1 MKTAFVTGASSGFGR
16 AICRTLVAKGYRVI
30 GGARRMDKLQ
40 ALEGELG
47 VNFIPL
53 ALDVTDPVSLE
64 AAVEQIRDASLQID
78 LLVNNAGL
86 ALGVDRAQASSAE
99 NWQRMIDT
107 NVTGL
112 AMVTHKILPQMVAA
126 DSGMIINI
134 GSIAGTYPY
143 PGGNVYGA
151 SKAFVRQFS
160 LNLRA
165 DLAGTCVRVSN
176 IEPGL
181 CSGTDFSLVRLKGDV
196 EAVQALYRDVEAIL
210 PEDIAATVAWIADQP
225 AHVNIN
231 TIEIM
236 PVAQSS
242 AALNVVRNLP
252 RPLGAA

>member
-16 AICRTLVAKGYRVI
+16 AICQTLVKKGYHVI
-30 GGARRMDKLQ
+30 GGARRTDKLQ
-40 ALEGELG
+40 ELEAELG
-47 VNFIPL
+47 DNFIPL
-53 ALDVTDPVSLE
+53 TLDVTDARSI
-64 AAVEQIRDASLQID
+64 ASAVEQINEAAPSID
-78 LLVNNAGL
+78 VLVNNAGL
-86 ALGVDRAQASSAE
+86 ALGIERAQVSSAE

-112 AMVTHKILPQMVAA
+112 TMVTHAVLPQMVKA

-165 DLAGTCVRVSN
+165 DLAGTRVRVSN

-181 CSGTDFSLVRLKGDV
+181 CSGTDFSVVRLNGDLAAV
-196 EAVQALYRDVEAIL
+196 EALYRDVQAIL
-210 PEDIAATVAWIADQP
+210 PEDIAATVAWIAEQP

-231 TIEIM
+231 TVEMM

-252 RPLGAA
+252 EC

>member
-1 MKTAFVTGASSGFGR
+1 MKTAFVTGASAGFGR
-16 AICRTLVAKGYRVI
+16 AICRTLVAEGYRVI
-30 GGARRMDKLQ
+30 GGARRMDKLK
-40 ALEGELG
+40 ALESELG
-47 VNFIPL
+47 DSFIPL
-53 ALDVTDPVSLE
+53 ALDVTDPVSLD
-64 AAVEQIRDASLQID
+64 AAVEWIGKASLNID
-78 LLVNNAGL
+78 VLVNNAGL
-86 ALGVDRAQASSAE
+86 ALGIDRAQQASAE

-112 AMVTHKILPQMVAA
+112 TMVTHKILPQMVAA
-126 DSGMIINI
+126 DSGLIINI

-165 DLAGTCVRVSN
+165 DLAGTRVRVSN

-181 CSGTDFSLVRLKGDV
+181 CSGTDFSVVRLKGDLDAV
-196 EAVQALYRDVEAIL
+196 EALYRDVEALL
-210 PEDIAATVAWIADQP
+210 PEDIAAIVAWIAAQP

-242 AALNVVRNLP
+242 AGLNVVRNLP
-252 RPLGAA
+252 HTAKA

>member
-1 MKTAFVTGASSGFGR
+1 M
-16 AICRTLVAKGYRVI
+16 
-30 GGARRMDKLQ
+30 
-40 ALEGELG
+40 
-47 VNFIPL
+47 
-53 ALDVTDPVSLE
+53 SLE
-64 AAVEQIRDASLQID
+64 TAVEQIRDASLQID

-107 NVTGL
+107 NITGL
-112 AMVTHKILPQMVAA
+112 AMVTHKILPQMVES

-165 DLAGTCVRVSN
+165 DLAGTRVRVSN

-181 CSGTDFSLVRLKGDV
+181 CSGTDFSVVRLNGDLD
-196 EAVQALYRDVEAIL
+196 AVQALYRDVEAIL
-210 PEDIAATVAWIADQP
+210 PEDIAATVAWIAEQP

-252 RPLGAA
+252 LC

>member
-40 ALEGELG
+40 ALEHELG
-47 VNFIPL
+47 DNFIPL
-53 ALDVTDPVSLE
+53 ALDVTDGQSISAAVAQINE
-64 AAVEQIRDASLQID
+64 AASSINV
-78 LLVNNAGL
+78 LVNNAGL
-86 ALGVDRAQASSAE
+86 ALGIERAQACSAE

-107 NVTGL
+107 NITGL
-112 AMVTHKILPQMVAA
+112 AMVTHAVLPQMVEA
-126 DSGMIINI
+126 DSGMIINM

-165 DLAGTCVRVSN
+165 DLAGTRVRVSN

-181 CSGTDFSLVRLKGDV
+181 CSGTDFSVVRLNGDLN
-196 EAVQALYRDVEAIL
+196 AVDALYRDVQAIL
-210 PEDIAATVAWIADQP
+210 PEDIAATVAWIAEQP
-225 AHVNIN
+225 PHVNIN
-231 TIEIM
+231 TLEIM

-242 AALNVVRNLP
+242 AALNVARNLP
-252 RPLGAA
+252 LC

>member
-1 MKTAFVTGASSGFGR
+1 M
-16 AICRTLVAKGYRVI
+16 
-30 GGARRMDKLQ
+30 
-40 ALEGELG
+40 
-47 VNFIPL
+47 
-53 ALDVTDPVSLE
+53 
-64 AAVEQIRDASLQID
+64 VE
-78 LLVNNAGL
+78 
-86 ALGVDRAQASSAE
+86 
-99 NWQRMIDT
+99 
-107 NVTGL
+107 
-112 AMVTHKILPQMVAA
+112 A

-165 DLAGTCVRVSN
+165 DLAGTRVRVSN

-181 CSGTDFSLVRLKGDV
+181 CSGTDFSVVRLNGDLD
-196 EAVQALYRDVEAIL
+196 AVQALYRDVEAIL
-210 PEDIAATVAWIADQP
+210 PEDIAATVAWIAEQP

-252 RPLGAA
+252 LC

>member
-40 ALEGELG
+40 ALEHELG
-47 VNFIPL
+47 DNFIPL
-53 ALDVTDPVSLE
+53 ALDVTDGQSISAAVAQINE
-64 AAVEQIRDASLQID
+64 AASSINV
-78 LLVNNAGL
+78 LVNNAGL
-86 ALGVDRAQASSAE
+86 ALGIERAQACSAE

-107 NVTGL
+107 NITGL
-112 AMVTHKILPQMVAA
+112 AMVTHAVLPQMVEA
-126 DSGMIINI
+126 DSGMIINM

-165 DLAGTCVRVSN
+165 DLAGTRVPVSN

-181 CSGTDFSLVRLKGDV
+181 CSGTDFSVVRLNGDLN
-196 EAVQALYRDVEAIL
+196 AVDALYRDVQAIL
-210 PEDIAATVAWIADQP
+210 PEDIAAMVAWIAEQP
-225 AHVNIN
+225 PHVNIN
-231 TIEIM
+231 TLEIM

-242 AALNVVRNLP
+242 AALNVARNLP
-252 RPLGAA
+252 RC

>member
-1 MKTAFVTGASSGFGR
+1 MKTAFVTGASAGFGR
-16 AICRTLVAKGYRVI
+16 AICRTLVAEGYRVI
-30 GGARRMDKLQ
+30 GGARRMDKLKE
-40 ALEGELG
+40 LEDELG
-47 VNFIPL
+47 DSFIPL
-53 ALDVTDPVSLE
+53 ALDVTDPASLD
-64 AAVEQIRDASLQID
+64 AAVEWIGKASLNID
-78 LLVNNAGL
+78 VLVNNAGL
-86 ALGVDRAQASSAE
+86 ALGIDRAQQASAE

-112 AMVTHKILPQMVAA
+112 TMVTHKILPQMVEA
-126 DSGMIINI
+126 DSGLIINI

-165 DLAGTCVRVSN
+165 DLAGTRVRVSN

-181 CSGTDFSLVRLKGDV
+181 CSGTDFSVVRLKGDLDAV
-196 EAVQALYRDVEAIL
+196 EALYRDVEALL
-210 PEDIAATVAWIADQP
+210 PEDIAATVAWIAAQP

-242 AALNVVRNLP
+242 AGLNVVRNLP
-252 RPLGAA
+252 PTAKV

>member
-16 AICRTLVAKGYRVI
+16 AICQTLVKKGYRVI
-30 GGARRMDKLQ
+30 GGARRTDKLQ
-40 ALEGELG
+40 ELEAELG
-47 VNFIPL
+47 DNFIPL
-53 ALDVTDPVSLE
+53 TLDVTDARSI
-64 AAVEQIRDASLQID
+64 ASAVEQINEAAPSID
-78 LLVNNAGL
+78 VLVNNAGL
-86 ALGVDRAQASSAE
+86 ALGIERAQVSSAE

-112 AMVTHKILPQMVAA
+112 TMVTHAVLPQMVKA

-165 DLAGTCVRVSN
+165 DLAGTRVRVSN

-181 CSGTDFSLVRLKGDV
+181 CSGTDFSVVRLNGDLAAV
-196 EAVQALYRDVEAIL
+196 EALYRDVQAIQ
-210 PEDIAATVAWIADQP
+210 PEDIAATVAWIAEQP

-231 TIEIM
+231 TVEMM

-252 RPLGAA
+252 EC

>member
-242 AALNVVRNLP
+242 AALNVVRDLP

>member
-16 AICRTLVAKGYRVI
+16 AICRTLIGKGYRVI

-40 ALEGELG
+40 ALAAELG

-64 AAVEQIRDASLQID
+64 KVVEQISDASLQVD

-107 NVTGL
+107 NITGL
-112 AMVTHKILPQMVAA
+112 AMVTHKILPQMVEA

-151 SKAFVRQFS
+151 SKAFVRHFS

-165 DLAGTCVRVSN
+165 DLAGTRVRVSN

-181 CSGTDFSLVRLKGDV
+181 CSGTDFSVVRLNGDLD
-196 EAVQALYRDVEAIL
+196 AVQALYRDVEAIL
-210 PEDIAATVAWIADQP
+210 PEDIAATVAWIAEQP

-252 RPLGAA
+252 AC

>member
-16 AICRTLVAKGYRVI
+16 AICQVLVKKGYRVI
-30 GGARRMDKLQ
+30 GGARRTDKLQ
-40 ALEGELG
+40 ALEAELG
-47 VNFIPL
+47 DNFIPL
-53 ALDVTDPVSLE
+53 TLDVTDARSI
-64 AAVEQIRDASLQID
+64 ASAVEQINEAAPSID
-78 LLVNNAGL
+78 VLVNNAGL
-86 ALGVDRAQASSAE
+86 ALGVERAQVSSAE

-107 NVTGL
+107 NITGL
-112 AMVTHKILPQMVAA
+112 AMVTHAVLPQMVAA

-165 DLAGTCVRVSN
+165 DLAGTRVRVSN

-181 CSGTDFSLVRLKGDV
+181 CSGTDFSVVRLNGDLA
-196 EAVQALYRDVEAIL
+196 AVDALYRDVQAIL
-210 PEDIAATVAWIADQP
+210 PEDIAATVAWIAEQP

-231 TIEIM
+231 TVEMM

-252 RPLGAA
+252 RC

>member
-1 MKTAFVTGASSGFGR
+1 MKTAFVTGASAGFGR
-16 AICRTLVAKGYRVI
+16 AICRTLVAEGYRVI
-30 GGARRMDKLQ
+30 GGARRMDKLK
-40 ALEGELG
+40 ALESELG
-47 VNFIPL
+47 DSFIPL
-53 ALDVTDPVSLE
+53 ALDVTDPASLD
-64 AAVEQIRDASLQID
+64 AAVEWIGKASLNID
-78 LLVNNAGL
+78 VLVNNAGL
-86 ALGVDRAQASSAE
+86 ALGIDRAQQASAE

-112 AMVTHKILPQMVAA
+112 TMVTHKILPQMVAA
-126 DSGMIINI
+126 DSGLIINI

-165 DLAGTCVRVSN
+165 DLAGTRVRVSN

-181 CSGTDFSLVRLKGDV
+181 CSGTDFSVVRLKGDLDAV
-196 EAVQALYRDVEAIL
+196 EALYRDVEALL
-210 PEDIAATVAWIADQP
+210 PEDIAATVAWIAAQP

-242 AALNVVRNLP
+242 AGLNVVRNLP
-252 RPLGAA
+252 HTAKA

>member
-86 ALGVDRAQASSAE
+86 ALGVDRAQGSSAE

-242 AALNVVRNLP
+242 AALNVVRDLP

>member
-1 MKTAFVTGASSGFGR
+1 MKTVFVTGASSGFGR

-242 AALNVVRNLP
+242 AALNVVRDLP

>member
-1 MKTAFVTGASSGFGR
+1 MKTAFVTGASAGFGR
-16 AICRTLVAKGYRVI
+16 AICRTLVAEGYRVI
-30 GGARRMDKLQ
+30 GGARRMDKLN
-40 ALEGELG
+40 ALESELG
-47 VNFIPL
+47 DSFIPL
-53 ALDVTDPVSLE
+53 ALDVTDPASLD
-64 AAVEQIRDASLQID
+64 AAVEWIGKASLNID
-78 LLVNNAGL
+78 VLVNNAGL
-86 ALGVDRAQASSAE
+86 ALGIDRAQQACAE

-112 AMVTHKILPQMVAA
+112 TMVTHKILPQMVAA
-126 DSGMIINI
+126 DSGLIINI

-165 DLAGTCVRVSN
+165 DLAGTRVRVSN

-181 CSGTDFSLVRLKGDV
+181 CSGTDFSVVRLKGDLDAV
-196 EAVQALYRDVEAIL
+196 EALYRDVEALL
-210 PEDIAATVAWIADQP
+210 PEDIAATVAWIAAQP

-242 AALNVVRNLP
+242 AGLNVVRNLP
-252 RPLGAA
+252 RTAKA

>member
-64 AAVEQIRDASLQID
+64 QAVEQIRDASLQID

-242 AALNVVRNLP
+242 AALNVVRDLP

>member
-1 MKTAFVTGASSGFGR
+1 MKTAFVTGASAGFGR
-16 AICRTLVAKGYRVI
+16 AICRTLVAEGYRVI
-30 GGARRMDKLQ
+30 GGARRMDKLKE
-40 ALEGELG
+40 LEGELG
-47 VNFIPL
+47 DSFIPL
-53 ALDVTDPVSLE
+53 ALDVTDPASVD
-64 AAVEQIRDASLQID
+64 AAVEWIGKASLNID
-78 LLVNNAGL
+78 VLVNNAGL
-86 ALGVDRAQASSAE
+86 ALGIDRAQQASAE

-107 NVTGL
+107 NITGL
-112 AMVTHKILPQMVAA
+112 TMVTHKILPRMVEA
-126 DSGMIINI
+126 DSGLIVNI

-165 DLAGTCVRVSN
+165 DLAGTRVRVSN

-181 CSGTDFSLVRLKGDV
+181 CSGTDFSVVRLKGDLDAV
-196 EAVQALYRDVEAIL
+196 EALYRDVEALL
-210 PEDIAATVAWIADQP
+210 PEDIAATVAWIAAQP

-242 AALNVVRNLP
+242 AGLNVVRNLP
-252 RPLGAA
+252 RTAQE

>member
-1 MKTAFVTGASSGFGR
+1 MKTAFVTGASAGFGR
-16 AICRTLVAKGYRVI
+16 AICRTLVAEGYRVI
-30 GGARRMDKLQ
+30 GGARRMDKLKE
-40 ALEGELG
+40 LEDELG
-47 VNFIPL
+47 DSFIPL
-53 ALDVTDPVSLE
+53 ALDVTDPASLG
-64 AAVEQIRDASLQID
+64 AAVEWIGKASLNID
-78 LLVNNAGL
+78 VLVNNAGL
-86 ALGVDRAQASSAE
+86 ALGIDRAQQASAE

-112 AMVTHKILPQMVAA
+112 TMVTHKILPQMVEA
-126 DSGMIINI
+126 DSGLIINI

-165 DLAGTCVRVSN
+165 DLAGTRVRVSN

-181 CSGTDFSLVRLKGDV
+181 CSGTDFSVVRLKGDLDAV
-196 EAVQALYRDVEAIL
+196 EALYRDVEALL
-210 PEDIAATVAWIADQP
+210 PEDIAATVAWIAAQP

-231 TIEIM
+231 TIEMM

-242 AALNVVRNLP
+242 AGLNVVRNLP
-252 RPLGAA
+252 STAKV

>member
-64 AAVEQIRDASLQID
+64 QAVEQIRDASLQID

-181 CSGTDFSLVRLKGDV
+181 CSGTDFSLVRLKGVV

-242 AALNVVRNLP
+242 AALNVVRDLP

>member
-40 ALEGELG
+40 ALEHELG
-47 VNFIPL
+47 DNFIPL
-53 ALDVTDPVSLE
+53 ALDVTDVQSVSAAVAQINE
-64 AAVEQIRDASLQID
+64 AAPGID
-78 LLVNNAGL
+78 VLVNNAGL
-86 ALGVDRAQASSAE
+86 ALGIERAQACSAE

-107 NVTGL
+107 NITGL
-112 AMVTHKILPQMVAA
+112 AMVTHAVLPQMVRA

-165 DLAGTCVRVSN
+165 DLAGTRVRVSN

-181 CSGTDFSLVRLKGDV
+181 CSGTDFSVVRLNGDLN
-196 EAVQALYRDVEAIL
+196 AVDALYRDVQAIL
-210 PEDIAATVAWIADQP
+210 PEDIAATVAWIAEQP
-225 AHVNIN
+225 PHVNIN
-231 TIEIM
+231 TLEIM

-242 AALNVVRNLP
+242 AALNVARNLP
-252 RPLGAA
+252 PC

>member
-1 MKTAFVTGASSGFGR
+1 MKTAFVTGASAGFGR
-16 AICRTLVAKGYRVI
+16 AICRTLVAEGYRVI
-30 GGARRMDKLQ
+30 GGARRMDKLKE
-40 ALEGELG
+40 LEDELG
-47 VNFIPL
+47 DSFIPL
-53 ALDVTDPVSLE
+53 ALDVTDPASLG
-64 AAVEQIRDASLQID
+64 AAVEWIGKASLNID
-78 LLVNNAGL
+78 VLVNNAGL
-86 ALGVDRAQASSAE
+86 ALGIDRAQQASAE

-112 AMVTHKILPQMVAA
+112 TMVTHKILPQMVEA
-126 DSGMIINI
+126 DSGLIINI

-165 DLAGTCVRVSN
+165 DLAGTRVRVSN

-181 CSGTDFSLVRLKGDV
+181 CSGTDFSVVRLKGDLDAV
-196 EAVQALYRDVEAIL
+196 EALYRDVEALL
-210 PEDIAATVAWIADQP
+210 PEDIAATVAWIAAQP

-242 AALNVVRNLP
+242 AGLNVVRNLP
-252 RPLGAA
+252 PTAKV

>member
-40 ALEGELG
+40 ALEHELG
-47 VNFIPL
+47 DNFIPL
-53 ALDVTDPVSLE
+53 ALDVTDGQSISAAVAQINE
-64 AAVEQIRDASLQID
+64 AASSINV
-78 LLVNNAGL
+78 LVNNAGL
-86 ALGVDRAQASSAE
+86 ALGIERAQACSAE

-107 NVTGL
+107 NITGL
-112 AMVTHKILPQMVAA
+112 AMVTHAVLPQMVEA
-126 DSGMIINI
+126 DSGMIINM

-165 DLAGTCVRVSN
+165 DLAGTRVRVSN

-181 CSGTDFSLVRLKGDV
+181 CSGTDFSVVRLNGDLN
-196 EAVQALYRDVEAIL
+196 AVDALYRDVQAIL
-210 PEDIAATVAWIADQP
+210 PEDIAAMVAWIAEQP
-225 AHVNIN
+225 SHVNIN
-231 TIEIM
+231 TLEIM

-242 AALNVVRNLP
+242 AALNVARNLP
-252 RPLGAA
+252 RC

>member
-16 AICRTLVAKGYRVI
+16 AICQVLVKKGYRVI
-30 GGARRMDKLQ
+30 GGARRTDKLQ
-40 ALEGELG
+40 ALEAELG
-47 VNFIPL
+47 DNFIPL
-53 ALDVTDPVSLE
+53 TLDVTDARSI
-64 AAVEQIRDASLQID
+64 ASAVEQINEAAPSID
-78 LLVNNAGL
+78 VLVNNAGL
-86 ALGVDRAQASSAE
+86 ALGVERAQVSSAE

-107 NVTGL
+107 NITGL
-112 AMVTHKILPQMVAA
+112 AMVTHAVLPQMVAA
-126 DSGMIINI
+126 DSGMVINI

-165 DLAGTCVRVSN
+165 DLAGTRVRVSN

-181 CSGTDFSLVRLKGDV
+181 CSGTDFSVVRLNGDLA
-196 EAVQALYRDVEAIL
+196 AVDALYRDVQAIL
-210 PEDIAATVAWIADQP
+210 PEDIAATVAWIAEQP

-231 TIEIM
+231 TVEMM

-252 RPLGAA
+252 RC

>member
-1 MKTAFVTGASSGFGR
+1 MKTAFVTGASAGFGR
-16 AICRTLVAKGYRVI
+16 AICRTLVAEGYRVI
-30 GGARRMDKLQ
+30 GGARRMDKLKE
-40 ALEGELG
+40 LEDELG
-47 VNFIPL
+47 DSFIPL
-53 ALDVTDPVSLE
+53 ALDVTDPASLG
-64 AAVEQIRDASLQID
+64 AAVEWIGKASLNID
-78 LLVNNAGL
+78 VLVNNAGL
-86 ALGVDRAQASSAE
+86 ALGIDRAQQASAE

-112 AMVTHKILPQMVAA
+112 TMVTHKILPQMVEA
-126 DSGMIINI
+126 DSGLIINI

-165 DLAGTCVRVSN
+165 DLAGTRVRVSN

-181 CSGTDFSLVRLKGDV
+181 CSGTDFSVVRLKGDLDAV
-196 EAVQALYRDVEAIL
+196 EALYRDVEALL
-210 PEDIAATVAWIADQP
+210 PEDIAATVAWIAAQP

-231 TIEIM
+231 TIEMM

-242 AALNVVRNLP
+242 AGLNVVRNLP
-252 RPLGAA
+252 PTAKV

>member
-16 AICRTLVAKGYRVI
+16 AICQTLVKKGYRVI
-30 GGARRMDKLQ
+30 GGARRTDKLQ
-40 ALEGELG
+40 ELEAELG
-47 VNFIPL
+47 DNFIPL
-53 ALDVTDPVSLE
+53 TLDVTDARSI
-64 AAVEQIRDASLQID
+64 ASAVEQINEAAPSID
-78 LLVNNAGL
+78 VLVNNAGL
-86 ALGVDRAQASSAE
+86 ALGIERAQVSSAE

-112 AMVTHKILPQMVAA
+112 TMVTHAVLPQMVKA

-165 DLAGTCVRVSN
+165 DLAGTRVRVSN

-181 CSGTDFSLVRLKGDV
+181 CSGTDFSVVRLNGDLAAV
-196 EAVQALYRDVEAIL
+196 EALYRDVQAIL
-210 PEDIAATVAWIADQP
+210 PEDIAATVAWIAEQP

-231 TIEIM
+231 TVEMM

-252 RPLGAA
+252 EC

>member
-16 AICRTLVAKGYRVI
+16 AICCTLIGKGYRVI
-30 GGARRMDKLQ
+30 GGARRMDKLK
-40 ALEGELG
+40 ALEAELG

-64 AAVEQIRDASLQID
+64 KAVEQLREASLQID

-86 ALGVDRAQASSAE
+86 ALGVDRAQTSSAA
-99 NWQRMIDT
+99 NWQQMIDT
-107 NVTGL
+107 NITGL
-112 AMVTHKILPQMVAA
+112 AMVTHAVLPQMVRA

-165 DLAGTCVRVSN
+165 DLAGTRVRVSN

-181 CSGTDFSLVRLKGDV
+181 CSGTDFSVVRLNGDLN
-196 EAVQALYRDVEAIL
+196 AVDALYRDVQAIL
-210 PEDIAATVAWIADQP
+210 PQDIAATVAWIAEQP
-225 AHVNIN
+225 PHVNIN
-231 TIEIM
+231 TLEIM

-242 AALNVVRNLP
+242 AALNVARNLP
-252 RPLGAA
+252 PC

>member
-1 MKTAFVTGASSGFGR
+1 M
-16 AICRTLVAKGYRVI
+16 
-30 GGARRMDKLQ
+30 
-40 ALEGELG
+40 
-47 VNFIPL
+47 
-53 ALDVTDPVSLE
+53 SLE
-64 AAVEQIRDASLQID
+64 TAIEHIRDASLQID

-107 NVTGL
+107 NITGL
-112 AMVTHKILPQMVAA
+112 AMVTHKILPQMVKA

-165 DLAGTCVRVSN
+165 DLAGTRVRVSN

-181 CSGTDFSLVRLKGDV
+181 CSGTDFSVVRLNGDLD
-196 EAVQALYRDVEAIL
+196 AVQALYRDVEAIL
-210 PEDIAATVAWIADQP
+210 PEDIAATVAWIAEQP

-231 TIEIM
+231 TVEIM

-252 RPLGAA
+252 RACPGP

>member
-64 AAVEQIRDASLQID
+64 QAVEQIRDASLQID

-210 PEDIAATVAWIADQP
+210 PRWPGLQT
-225 AHVNIN
+225 
-231 TIEIM
+231 
-236 PVAQSS
+236 S
-242 AALNVVRNLP
+242 P
-252 RPLGAA
+252 RM